1 MEDLFTFFILN
12 WPSTNDALYRLY
24 FKKRR
29 RIKKTNAY
37 LFFLFFFWLSAFE
50 KWLARCRPA
59 DDVCR
64 VGRRRMAASK
74 RGVGDNTF
82 EGFEKWRKR
91 GQPFLFFSFFFFRHC
106 WNWKKGGKELGRKE
120 KANLSL
126 KYWIKKKKRK
136 WSAPGACQKEDR
148 TEYITQS
155 SGTPWHRSSLT
166 YLL

>member
-74 RGVGDNTF
+74 RRVGDNTF

-91 GQPFLFFSFFFFRHC
+91 GQPFLFFFLLLLPPLLKL
-106 WNWKKGGKELGRKE
+106 KKRELGRKE